1 VTAARELGPSYS
13 AAEVER
19 SVAARWAATDYGSPD
34 GRETRDAEGRES
46 LPPFTIIMPP
56 PNVTGGLHVGHALF
70 VTLEDLMVRRARM
83 QGRAALWLPGVD
95 HASIAAQFVLDRIVE
110 KEGSSRADL
119 GRERYLERMHRFMDE
134 TRNTILGQ
142 FQRHGAAASPI
153 AARRSSTGAPAA
165 RRASL
170 TLSRWRRKSR
180 GASGRFATH

>member
-1 VTAARELGPSYS
+1 MTAARELGPSYS

-83 QGRAALWLPGVD
+83 RGRPALWLPGVD
-95 HASIAAQFVLDRIVE
+95 HASIAAQYVLDRIVE
-110 KEGSSRADL
+110 KEGSSRADI
-119 GRERYLERMHRFMDE
+119 GREQYLERMHRYMDE

-142 FQRHGAAASPI
+142 FQRLGA
-153 AARRSSTGAPAA
+153 
-165 RRASL
+165 
-170 TLSRWRRKSR
+170 
-180 GASGRFATH
+180 

>member
-1 VTAARELGPSYS
+1 MTAARELGPSYS

-95 HASIAAQFVLDRIVE
+95 HASIAAQYVLDRVVE
-110 KEGSSRADL
+110 KEGSSRAEL
-119 GRERYLERMHRFMDE
+119 GRERYLERMHRFMD
-134 TRNTILGQ
+134 
-142 FQRHGAAASPI
+142 
-153 AARRSSTGAPAA
+153 
-165 RRASL
+165 
-170 TLSRWRRKSR
+170 
-180 GASGRFATH
+180 